1 MIKKTCSFQL
11 GVLYKIDMRIIT
23 AGNLILELSEINTF
37 KPRETTVS
45 FILLIKKDLKE
56 TIVAPWDSDLF
67 SETIIVIFAKRVT
80 GNYAYTPLI
89 II

>member
-1 MIKKTCSFQL
+1 MYMIKKTCSFQL

-56 TIVAPWDSDLF
+56 TIVEGEHPESQ
-67 SETIIVIFAKRVT
+67 I
-80 GNYAYTPLI
+80 
-89 II
+89 